1 MGLRGGE
8 AIHGYG
14 HRLRPVRPTLLAARP
29 ERTSSLRECVTQFLL
44 PRSICRLVAPTLLT
58 LHLDDALTVHHDVGM
73 RTTMTLD
80 DDVVDLIEEAT
91 RRERRS
97 MKEVVND
104 ALRRALRA
112 EQTRPYRVD
121 VHFSQLRPGIDTE
134 RLNELAD
141 DEDDSETIARVIA

>member
-1 MGLRGGE
+1 
-8 AIHGYG
+8 
-14 HRLRPVRPTLLAARP
+14 
-29 ERTSSLRECVTQFLL
+29 
-44 PRSICRLVAPTLLT
+44 
-58 LHLDDALTVHHDVGM
+58 M

-112 EQTRPYRVD
+112 EQTRPYRFD
-121 VHFSQLRPGIDTE
+121 VHHSQLRPGIDIE

>member
-1 MGLRGGE
+1 
-8 AIHGYG
+8 
-14 HRLRPVRPTLLAARP
+14 
-29 ERTSSLRECVTQFLL
+29 
-44 PRSICRLVAPTLLT
+44 
-58 LHLDDALTVHHDVGM
+58 M

-121 VHFSQLRPGIDTE
+121 VRFSQLRPGIDTE

>member
-1 MGLRGGE
+1 
-8 AIHGYG
+8 
-14 HRLRPVRPTLLAARP
+14 
-29 ERTSSLRECVTQFLL
+29 
-44 PRSICRLVAPTLLT
+44 
-58 LHLDDALTVHHDVGM
+58 M

-104 ALRRALRA
+104 ALRGPLRA
-112 EQTRPYRVD
+112 GQTGPSGVD